1 MVDKYAWMKW
11 TLLGVLTVLSL
22 WCVIPTDKIRLGL
35 DLQGGTS
42 FIVKIDEDRL
52 RDDIRSDV
60 EARVRTEVRSE
71 AGKPGTAWTNEEA
84 EVRSRM
90 ESTETSDHVANEVK
104 KRLEGAPA
112 RVLEVI
118 RNRVDNLGIS
128 EPEIR
133 LLGQDRI
140 QVQLPGTDEAKRR
153 EAETAIKSAAFLEF
167 RLVHPRNGELVRKM
181 FGEQAAP
188 EGYRIG
194 RVGKEEAYITDEAF
208 ARKKR
213 EDPGYRSRLSRFRV
227 PDVTCEFMLERIN
240 GAPGEVGYR
249 PVFVERKRQLSG
261 ELLDSAAVDYRA
273 TMEAVIDISFNAKGK
288 RVFGDVTERYGPRG
302 SDNPGDT
309 GRQLAIV
316 MDGTL
321 YCAPFIREAI
331 WQGRAEISGSFTDQE
346 AQLLVRVLRAGSL
359 PVPVRIEDMR
369 YVSPTLGQD
378 SIKSGVFSAVLG
390 GGLVVLF
397 MSIYYLLN
405 GVIASGALILNL
417 IMLPLGMIVT
427 AGIMSLFVPDAVGMG
442 SKVQLPVLTLPGIAG
457 IALTFGM
464 SVDANVLIA
473 ERMREEARTGKR
485 FWGVVTAGYDRAFL
499 AILDT
504 NLTVLLTGALMF
516 VFGSGPIRG
525 YAVTL
530 CAGII
535 VSMYTA
541 LTCTKMVYAMK
552 GENGTLGMLKMLQII
567 PETKIDFVKWRVP
580 AISLSLLVIVGSW
593 GSMALKYRHNPA
605 DVLGVD
611 FLGGNAV
618 TFACKDGM
626 TRSDLPPIQDIRNAI
641 SVSGVADADIQYQAD
656 IKAGGRDVL
665 VVRTGTDLMKK
676 VDVTGK
682 TVEVKPVEVVAGAL
696 AEKFPAAGFMV
707 LQEDSVG
714 PQIGRELK
722 VKAMWAMGI
731 ALVGMIIFLWWRF
744 EISFGVAATVALFH
758 DVLVTAGIYAATGR
772 EFNLPTIA
780 ALLTII
786 GYSVNDTIVIF
797 DRIRENLRIDKQR
810 SFVDLCN
817 LSMNQTLSRTLI
829 TSFMAF
835 ITVVMLLI
843 FGGGALHDFALTMF
857 IGMIAGTY
865 STMYIATPVV
875 ILWHRGKRPELG
887 SARTTA

>member
-11 TLLGVLTVLSL
+11 TFLGVVTVLSL

-52 RDDIRSDV
+52 REDIRSDL
-60 EARVRTEVRSE
+60 EARIRTEVRGE
-71 AGKPGTAWTNEEA
+71 AGKQTTSWTNEEA
-84 EVRSRM
+84 EVRSRVDGA
-90 ESTETSDHVANEVK
+90 ETRDHVDREVK
-104 KRLEGAPA
+104 KRLEGAPE

-167 RLVHPRNGELVRKM
+167 RLVHPRNGELVRKL
-181 FGEQAAP
+181 FGEQATP

-194 RVGKEEAYITDEAF
+194 RVGREEAYIVDEAF
-208 ARKKR
+208 PRKKR
-213 EDPGYRSRLSRFRV
+213 EDPGYRSRLSRFKV

-240 GAPGEVGYR
+240 GAPGEIGYR

-273 TMEAVIDISFNAKGK
+273 TMEPVIDISFNAKGK
-288 RVFGDVTERYGPRG
+288 RLFGDVTERYGPRG

-316 MDGTL
+316 MDNTL

-378 SIKSGVFSAVLG
+378 SIRSGVFSAVLG
-390 GGLVVLF
+390 GLLVVAF
-397 MSIYYLLN
+397 MSVYYLLN
-405 GVIASGALILNL
+405 GMIASGALVLNL
-417 IMLPLGMIVT
+417 ILLPLGMIAT
-427 AGIMSLFVPDAVGMG
+427 AGVMSLFVSDAVGTG
-442 SKVQLPVLTLPGIAG
+442 SKIQLPVLTLPGIAG

-464 SVDANVLIA
+464 AVDANVLIL
-473 ERMREEARTGKR
+473 ERMREEMRTGKR
-485 FWGVVTAGYDRAFL
+485 YWSVVTAGYDRAFL
-499 AILDT
+499 AIFDS
-504 NLTVLLTGALMF
+504 NLTTVLTGVLMF

-535 VSMYTA
+535 VSMFTA
-541 LTCTKMVYAMK
+541 LTVTKMVYAIR
-552 GENGTLGMLKMLQII
+552 GENGKVESLKMLGMI
-567 PETKIDFVKWRVP
+567 PATKIDFIGLRWP
-580 AISLSLLVIVGSW
+580 AFALSVLVIAGSW
-593 GSMALKYRHNPA
+593 GVMGWRYSQDPA
-605 DVLGVD
+605 NVLGVD
-611 FLGGNAV
+611 FLGGNTV
-618 TFACKDGM
+618 SFTYKESIS
-626 TRSDLPPIQDIRNAI
+626 RKDLPSIQDVRIAI
-641 SVSGVADADIQYQAD
+641 TEGGVPGADLQYQTSVQT
-656 IKAGGRDVL
+656 GGRDML
-665 VVRTGTDLMKK
+665 VVRTGLDRIGETKPADLAAK
-676 VDVTGK
+676 
-682 TVEVKPVEVVAGAL
+682 AL
-696 AEKFPAAGFMV
+696 AAKFPQVGFSV
-707 LQEDSVG
+707 FQEEAVG
-714 PQIGRELK
+714 PQIGEELK
-722 VKAMWAMGI
+722 RKALWSMGI
-731 ALVGMIIFLWWRF
+731 ALVGMIIYLWWRF
-744 EISFGVAATVALFH
+744 EISFGLGATVALFH
-758 DVLVTAGIYAATGR
+758 DVLVAAGVYAAMGR
-772 EFNLPTIA
+772 EFNLTIIA

-786 GYSVNDTIVIF
+786 GFSVNDTIVIF
-797 DRIRENLRIDKQR
+797 DRIRENLRLDKQS
-810 SFVDLCN
+810 SFKDLCN
-817 LSMNQTLSRTLI
+817 LTMNQMLGRTLL
-829 TSFMAF
+829 TSFTAL

-843 FGGGALHDFALTMF
+843 FGGGALHDFALVLF
-857 IGMIAGTY
+857 IGMISGVY
-865 STMYIATPVV
+865 STVYIATPIV
-875 ILWHRGKRPELG
+875 IWWHRGKRPELG
-887 SARTTA
+887 AKPAN